1 MSKQNQTEVIDKATI
16 NQIINKLAAK
26 GNPDKIYLFGSYAN
40 NRPSKDSDIDLL
52 IIKNTTKPRHDRSI
66 EFQRILIG
74 TKLPVD
80 VVVYTNNE
88 FESEKAR
95 PDSFINS
102 ILKEAQ
108 LIYER
113 K

>member
-16 NQIINKLAAK
+16 NQIVNKLARK
-26 GNPDKIYLFGSYAN
+26 GNPDKIYLFGSYAAKSQS
-40 NRPSKDSDIDLL
+40 RDSDIDLL
-52 IIKNTTKPRHDRSI
+52 IIKDTNKPRHQRSI

-80 VVVYTNNE
+80 VIVFTNNE
-88 FESEKAR
+88 FEKEKKK

-102 ILKEAQ
+102 VLKEAN
-108 LIYER
+108 LI
-113 K
+113 